1 MTNQNTAYQL
11 TLETGKKVVFR
22 EAKIKDETMATQ
34 LAVAKAEGS
43 NALQLGPHLIIEMV
57 KLLLVSIDGK
67 NLTSKEKESL
77 DDLFSHREWQQVK
90 SFISDLIGGD
100 TKAPKLEMI
109 SLAPA
114 SST

>member
-11 TLETGKKVVFR
+11 TLETGKLVVFR

-34 LAVAKAEGS
+34 LAASKAEGTS
-43 NALQLGPHLIIEMV
+43 AMQLGPHLIIEMV

-67 NLTSKEKESL
+67 TLTSKDKESL
-77 DDLFSHREWQQVK
+77 DNLFTHQEWQQIK
-90 SFISDLIGGD
+90 TFITDLIGGD

-109 SLAPA
+109 TLA
-114 SST
+114 STSG